1 MPLDNPDQLQNI
13 SDMDGALDARRIRL
27 REDLASQVLHL
38 TLGCPHDMGNPPCCP
53 LHEVRKLTPMER
65 VQWVLMLTDEELE
78 YLANYHEICLHWRS
92 FDDVPKKSVKKQPG
106 RNPKPGSR
114 ALSGSVM
121 AGFETSHD
129 CSAGNAALRSP

>member
-1 MPLDNPDQLQNI
+1 MPLDKPDQLQKIN
-13 SDMDGALDARRIRL
+13 DMDGALDARRIRL

-53 LHEVRKLTPMER
+53 LNKIRELTPAER

-78 YLANYHEICLHWRS
+78 YLSTYHEICLHWRS
-92 FDDVPKKSVKKQPG
+92 LDAVPKKSVKKQPWKST

-121 AGFETSHD
+121 AGFETS
-129 CSAGNAALRSP
+129 RP